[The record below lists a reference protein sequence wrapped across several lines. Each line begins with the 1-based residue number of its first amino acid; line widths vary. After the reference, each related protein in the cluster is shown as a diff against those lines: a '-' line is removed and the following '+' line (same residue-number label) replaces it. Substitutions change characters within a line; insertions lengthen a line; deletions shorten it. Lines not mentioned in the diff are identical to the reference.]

1 MLKPFPPQYPQR
13 ARNAVLVG
21 LGPLGLWFADARREN
36 LGHADRVPV
45 YHPIRDLFLPWVVV
59 ALGTVQVLYFSR
71 LIGFQQFDLVLK
83 VALVVIFSQ
92 IQPLYRIRGLA

>member
-1 MLKPFPPQYPQR
+1 V
-13 ARNAVLVG
+13 AWAVANNPAPSRFTFSCVVPADGAVG
-21 LGPLGLWFADARREN
+21 
-36 LGHADRVPV
+36 
-45 YHPIRDLFLPWVVV
+45 
-59 ALGTVQVLYFSR
+59 R